1 MVFISFETLGIN
13 TWKKKVSYR
22 LSVKYVRS
30 YTPLIKVET
39 SNFIIPFTTPCIVD
53 KNSQDCFFRVQ
64 SDPKYSSCLPMKTL
78 FLLAYRNSFHHH
90 CLLSKFC
97 RSLCIY
103 NDYLRH
109 KIHSTCESGLS
120 CWAIHLIGFGVICH
134 LLLMIVNHQNRN
146 FGITIWKPVTFIL
159 NSVYCSIA
167 FPASKMETRA
177 HTEWSSLWH
186 VAVSDGSGGMQAPL
200 LRFPPTLP
208 DQQTRINWQGWL
220 FITMKCRAGNAKE
233 VFLCKGWYFSW
244 WVK

>member
-1 MVFISFETLGIN
+1 MVFTSFETLGIN

-53 KNSQDCFFRVQ
+53 KNIQDCFFRVQ

-134 LLLMIVNHQNRN
+134 LLLMIVNHQNCN

-177 HTEWSSLWH
+177 STVEQPLARGCFRWERWDASSTSQ
-186 VAVSDGSGGMQAPL
+186 VPS
-200 LRFPPTLP
+200 LP

-244 WVK
+244 WAK

>member
-1 MVFISFETLGIN
+1 
-13 TWKKKVSYR
+13 
-22 LSVKYVRS
+22 
-30 YTPLIKVET
+30 
-39 SNFIIPFTTPCIVD
+39 
-53 KNSQDCFFRVQ
+53 
-64 SDPKYSSCLPMKTL
+64 MKTL